1 MFGFMGNLIWRAG
14 GKFLLRNIVG
24 EVFKA
29 ESLGPGTGKEKNV
42 LAVSNVTA
50 ALAQNATF
58 LDKLP
63 YLIPLVKPAV
73 DAVVD
78 LLNSIGLLDDEPGL
92 DVDVTHLIASSGAL
106 LSIMK
111 EIADVLS
118 D

>member
-1 MFGFMGNLIWRAG
+1 MFGFLWRAG
-14 GKFLLRNIVG
+14 AKVLLRNIVG

-29 ESLGPGTGKEKNV
+29 ESLGPGNGKEKNI

-50 ALAQNATF
+50 TLAENATF

-63 YLIPLVKPAV
+63 YLIPLIKPAV

-92 DVDVTHLIASSGAL
+92 DVDVTHLIASSGVL
-106 LSIMK
+106 LSLMK
-111 EIADVLS
+111 EIADVMS